1 MNSLSYRIAPL
12 QSVYV
17 DTSPFWEAAAK
28 KSLVIQFCCDTEQ
41 FQHYPR
47 PVSIFSG
54 SRNLKWKAVRGAGA
68 IYALTTVRIPGPG
81 LEGRLPLAVATV
93 QLDEGVRM
101 IANII
106 ESDPKLI
113 EIGKRVS
120 VAWDPLADGRFYP
133 AFRLV

>member
-1 MNSLSYRIAPL
+1 MTVLSPRTAPL
-12 QSVYV
+12 PNVYV
-17 DTSPFWEAAAK
+17 DTSPFWEAAAN
-28 KSLVIQFCCDTEQ
+28 KSLLIQFCRDTKK

-47 PVSIFSG
+47 PVSIFTG
-54 SRNLKWKAVRGAGA
+54 SRNLEWKAVRGAGA

-113 EIGKRVS
+113 EIGKRVC

-133 AFRLV
+133 AFRLI